1 MKKAVFLSVMCM
13 LMVLS
18 SFVAKAQGESKDYF
32 IGRWEVS
39 VPGLP
44 VGDVVM
50 MVDVARVDGILKA
63 EISSEGQIMKVDKLV
78 EKEKYITLYFNG
90 SGYDVDLT
98 LTKKSKNEVTGDM
111 LGQFDAKGK
120 RIVNKK

>member
-13 LMVLS
+13 LMAMS

-63 EISSEGQIMKVDKLV
+63 EISSEGQTMKVDKLV
-78 EKEKYITLYFNG
+78 EKENYITLYFNG

-111 LGQFDAKGK
+111 LGQFDAKG
-120 RIVNKK
+120 

>member
-13 LMVLS
+13 LMAMS

-44 VGDVVM
+44 EGDVVM
-50 MVDVARVDGILKA
+50 MVEVARVDGSLKA

-78 EKEKYITLYFNG
+78 EKENYITLYFNG
-90 SGYDVDLT
+90 SGYDV
-98 LTKKSKNEVTGDM
+98 
-111 LGQFDAKGK
+111 
-120 RIVNKK
+120 

>member
-1 MKKAVFLSVMCM
+1 MKKAVFLRVMCM

-78 EKEKYITLYFNG
+78 EKENYITLYFNG

-98 LTKKSKNEVTGDM
+98 LTKKSKNEVTGYM